1 MNYFWIFP
9 KKNILGYPH
18 FRNPPYVC
26 AKTRR
31 ACVTL
36 EVSREAW
43 SSAVLFGSGSWGDQC
58 SNRLEA
64 SKVMLIGYQRGFFI
78 SIYSYNIYIYI
89 FIYIYIYI
97 SYFNDAYVYGHI
109 VRGSSSN
116 REGEYHGADVFFWGP
131 SEVCLERCTT
141 TFVSGQTCNKNIQ
154 KQRLEFTEYETVV
167 GTRN

>member
-9 KKNILGYPH
+9 EKNILGYPH

-43 SSAVLFGSGSWGDQC
+43 SSAVLFGSGSWGGQC

-78 SIYSYNIYIYI
+78 SIYSYIYILI
-89 FIYIYIYI
+89 ILMMH
-97 SYFNDAYVYGHI
+97 VYMDILFGDHHPT
-109 VRGSSSN
+109 GKEN
-116 REGEYHGADVFFWGP
+116 TTAPMFFFWGP
-131 SEVCLERCTT
+131 SEVCLQRCTT
-141 TFVSGQTCNKNIQ
+141 TFVSGNLATKTYKNDVWSSHWV
-154 KQRLEFTEYETVV
+154 RDSSRYS
-167 GTRN
+167 

>member
-89 FIYIYIYI
+89 FIYIYILVILMMHMYMDI
-97 SYFNDAYVYGHI
+97 LFGDHHPTGKENTTALMFFLRTFGGVPRKVHHHI
-109 VRGSSSN
+109 CFGANLQQKHTKTTSGVHWVWDSSRYS
-116 REGEYHGADVFFWGP
+116 
-131 SEVCLERCTT
+131 
-141 TFVSGQTCNKNIQ
+141 
-154 KQRLEFTEYETVV
+154 
-167 GTRN
+167 